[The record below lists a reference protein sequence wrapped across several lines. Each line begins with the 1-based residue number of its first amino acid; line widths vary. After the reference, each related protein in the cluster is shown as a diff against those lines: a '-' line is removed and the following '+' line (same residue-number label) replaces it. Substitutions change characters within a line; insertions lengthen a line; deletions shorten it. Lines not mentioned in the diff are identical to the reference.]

1 MVTIF
6 INERPIYL
14 TDSLEHSAELNYF
27 NYKDIDV
34 IALVKQIERE
44 HLLEAYIYK
53 KDLDSLLTSF
63 IGYFKHIEAAG
74 GIVRNDKQEYLF
86 IYRNEVWDLPKG
98 KLEKQEKKQEA
109 AIREVEEETGVQNIS
124 IVKPLNNTYHMYTYK
139 NERVFKT
146 TYWFAME
153 TSFVGQ
159 LYPQLEEGI
168 TRVEW
173 LDQKEIGHILENT
186 YANIRLLLT
195 HFI

>member
-1 MVTIF
+1 MLTIF

-14 TDSLEHSAELNYF
+14 TDSLEHSTRINYF

-34 IALVKQIERE
+34 VELVKQIEQE
-44 HLLEAYIYK
+44 HLLEAYIYE
-53 KDLDSLLTSF
+53 KDLGALLTSF
-63 IGYFKHIEAAG
+63 IACFKHIEAAG

-124 IVKPLNNTYHMYTYK
+124 IVKSLYNTYHMYTYK

-153 TSFVGQ
+153 TNFAGK

-173 LDQKEIGHILENT
+173 LNQEQMVRALENT
-186 YANIRLLLT
+186 YANIRLLLK